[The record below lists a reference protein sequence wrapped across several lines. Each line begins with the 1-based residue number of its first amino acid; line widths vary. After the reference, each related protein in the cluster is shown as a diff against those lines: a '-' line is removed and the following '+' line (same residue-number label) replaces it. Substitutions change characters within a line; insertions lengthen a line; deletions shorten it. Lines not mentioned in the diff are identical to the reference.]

1 MQFRYELL
9 GVAAGQKQVKLL
21 ACCHCSCSQH
31 TDRLGNCSMGHTI
44 FGAVCGKCSCQCCHL
59 CLRYDVM
66 PIAFVEIC
74 FNLRSGEG
82 VGGAQWDGEGDS
94 YPDSYRWQCTDL

>member
-1 MQFRYELL
+1 
-9 GVAAGQKQVKLL
+9 
-21 ACCHCSCSQH
+21 
-31 TDRLGNCSMGHTI
+31 
-44 FGAVCGKCSCQCCHL
+44 
-59 CLRYDVM
+59 M

-94 YPDSYRWQCTDL
+94 YQDSYQDSYRWQCTDLRCQQGIHFSVLHKVEVPHICYQIYNHCDDLSFRVKLLLFQALEVLS